1 MKTAFQTDT
10 PASARTPL
18 ADQDHKLDILEHIND
33 EHPEEVLAIAQAYGA
48 ADARSARLEDI
59 FQEGCLLAVTCAE
72 TANGSSANGATDS
85 AAARPLFVPFALK
98 GDLEENVLYLAYEAL
113 ARQGKPLSGQ
123 HKQFFSVL
131 GSEMLTPHMLRL
143 HLQSTVPLP
152 EDAPGHAWFF
162 SLKTLERLPAKL
174 PAARQRMSLIG
185 QWFSR
190 LLLWWL
196 KRASPAR
203 REQVMLSFTKDQR
216 YYTLRRARKS
226 SADAPFADLAEVD
239 VFLHRS
245 ADGAPTPGSR
255 WASALR
261 AGDVIFSQ
269 AQYHEHTEHLAQ
281 GQCVLIGDE
290 TALPTV
296 AALLEDWRNPQPPV
310 VFCITADAL
319 DQPYLADAS
328 LPAGA
333 RLHRISASGDVAAAV
348 IAELERLPAIDAVWG
363 ALENNDAKAIR
374 QHLRHARGLAGSRNR
389 VKGYWRRSGNATG

>member
-1 MKTAFQTDT
+1 
-10 PASARTPL
+10 
-18 ADQDHKLDILEHIND
+18 
-33 EHPEEVLAIAQAYGA
+33 
-48 ADARSARLEDI
+48 
-59 FQEGCLLAVTCAE
+59 
-72 TANGSSANGATDS
+72 
-85 AAARPLFVPFALK
+85 FVPFALK

-113 ARQGKPLSGQ
+113 ARQGKSLSGQ
-123 HKQFFSVL
+123 HKQFFSVV
-131 GSEMLTPHMLRL
+131 GSEMVTAHMLRL
-143 HLQSTVPLP
+143 HLKSTVPLP

-174 PAARQRMSLIG
+174 PVARQRMSLIA

-196 KRASPAR
+196 KRVSPAR

-239 VFLHRS
+239 VFLHQS

-290 TALPTV
+290 TALPAV
-296 AALLEDWRNPQPPV
+296 AALLEGWRNPQPPV

-328 LPAGA
+328 LPAGT
-333 RLHRISASGDVAAAV
+333 RLHRISASQDAAAAV

-363 ALENNDAKAIR
+363 ALENSDAKTIR
-374 QHLRHARGLAGSRNR
+374 QHLRHARGLAGSQNR
-389 VKGYWRRSGNATG
+389 VKGYWRRSGSAAG